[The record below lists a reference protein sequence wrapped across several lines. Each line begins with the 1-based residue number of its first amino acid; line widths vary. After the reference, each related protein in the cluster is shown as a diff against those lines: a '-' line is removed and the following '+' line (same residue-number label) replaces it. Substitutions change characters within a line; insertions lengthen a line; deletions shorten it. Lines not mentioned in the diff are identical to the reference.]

1 MSRVT
6 VIIPV
11 LNAMPYLTEALASL
25 EAQTFKDF
33 EVCLW
38 DNGSTDGS
46 LEEARRWIP
55 GRLRGIVVSGNPL
68 PLHACLARMVEEAKT
83 EFVARMDGD
92 DICMPDRFQQQID
105 FLLKNRAVSLV
116 GGQIECISPSGGFL
130 AKEEWARYAL
140 THSDIVSRMMVLGP
154 FNHPSIMFRRSAVI
168 EAGNYRVPA
177 PVEDHNLYLQL
188 VQMHRVANLPDV
200 LTHYRIHPASI
211 CAGAGKEGRHN
222 MLALE
227 STARASPR
235 VFGIGSETFIKM
247 RSQKQPLV
255 FLPLFKSAIFRS
267 KQENISIRTLLT
279 SHAFFLAGS
288 YMVSKQDYASK
299 AILRLLGSGK
309 K

>member
-1 MSRVT
+1 MIT

-11 LNAMPYLTEALASL
+11 LNAGPYLHEALASL

-46 LEEARRWIP
+46 VEEAKRWIP
-55 GRLRGIVVSGNPL
+55 GRLRGRVVMGNPL
-68 PLHACLARMVEEAKT
+68 PLHECLARMVEEART

-92 DICMPDRFQQQID
+92 DVCLPERLRLQSD
-105 FLLKNRAVSLV
+105 FLLKNPQVALL
-116 GGQIECISPSGGFL
+116 GGQIQCISPSGVIL
-130 AKEEWARYAL
+130 PKEEWARFAL
-140 THSDIVSRMMVLGP
+140 AHSDIVSRMMVLGP
-154 FNHPSIMFRRSAVI
+154 FNHPSIMFRRTAVI
-168 EAGNYRVPA
+168 AAGNYRVPA

-279 SHAFFLAGS
+279 SHAFLLAGS
-288 YMVSKQDYASK
+288 YMVSKQDYAAK